1 MRSPACTAIS
11 TVVAGSEAALLKT
24 SPSLFRAEMT
34 VPWGGDQPLWRVTIW
49 SVPDAGATNG
59 ASGAFAGSA
68 EYGPPEIEL
77 GSTATWGGKNG
88 SARND
93 SSFASGGVVALQ
105 VGVSSHTCVI
115 EPVISQL
122 RAAGSIARSLSMRNT
137 SCSPRVICTS
147 MFRESLRA
155 AVDA

>member
-1 MRSPACTAIS
+1 MRSPACTAIVM
-11 TVVAGSEAALLKT
+11 VVAGSEAPLLKT
-24 SPSLFRAEMT
+24 SPPLVRAEMN
-34 VPWGGDQPLWRVTIW
+34 VPWGGDQPPWRVTIW
-49 SVPDAGATNG
+49 SVPDAGATN
-59 ASGAFAGSA
+59 GAFAGSA